1 MKGTSRNSSRNSA
14 RNRRKLSS
22 KCQEAYCSRV
32 ERIYRGGKRSLGDL
46 HDPSVARPVAMGP
59 VTPTRPYKHRSFL
72 PLCFAPGRATYLR
85 EDKFLSERRAASPY
99 RRIMWHFFPR
109 GATSPNEEE
118 GKRRPYRYSVH
129 GGRAASFKKRAG
141 SPLSSPRAARSRFV
155 QNRS

>member
-1 MKGTSRNSSRNSA
+1 MYSLIHNPCYYRSPSEKIIKIFLIFNPEEKHERNISNQLSKQRSKQKKA
-14 RNRRKLSS
+14 RFSS

-59 VTPTRPYKHRSFL
+59 VTPTRPYKHRSSL

-99 RRIMWHFFPR
+99 RRIM
-109 GATSPNEEE
+109 
-118 GKRRPYRYSVH
+118 
-129 GGRAASFKKRAG
+129 
-141 SPLSSPRAARSRFV
+141 
-155 QNRS
+155 